1 MLTKDRLF
9 EVSDAFR
16 VHICD
21 ICGLMTPIAYVFS
34 SLPPPL
40 AILTHD
46 RNLKK
51 EQFECRP
58 CHNKTKIS
66 QIHLPYAAKLLFQEL
81 AAMNIA
87 ARMFHKRSGV
97 TMRT

>member
-1 MLTKDRLF
+1 LF

-21 ICGLMTPIAYVFS
+21 ICGLMTPIAYVLFLLCS
-34 SLPPPL
+34 SAPPL
-40 AILTHD
+40 TCT

-51 EQFECRP
+51 NQFECRP

-97 TMRT
+97 SMRA

>member
-1 MLTKDRLF
+1 MGYDERAKLTRN
-9 EVSDAFR
+9 S
-16 VHICD
+16 
-21 ICGLMTPIAYVFS
+21 
-34 SLPPPL
+34 
-40 AILTHD
+40 
-46 RNLKK
+46 NLKK
-51 EQFECRP
+51 NQFECRP

-97 TMRT
+97 SMRS